1 MAPKTFTAQ
10 LSDIADLT
18 IEGMEYVMRQSI
30 SDVLVG
36 AQETQIGI
44 TQGATTFVE
53 GKIPVGTTAELVNSL
68 SVDGGGE
75 SADAF
80 VVAIAG
86 LEIGE
91 TMSFAWSAPHA
102 RRINSG
108 FTGTDSLGRTYNQP
122 GRFFVDV
129 NAAKFP
135 DHVKKRANEVRR

>member
-1 MAPKTFTAQ
+1 MTKTFSAQ
-10 LSDIADLT
+10 LADIERLT
-18 IEGMEYVMRQSI
+18 VEALGYTMRQSI

-44 TQGATTFVE
+44 TQGAESFVE
-53 GKIPVGTTAELVNSL
+53 GKIPVGLTAELVNSL

-108 FTGTDSLGRTYNQP
+108 FTGTDSLGRTYNMP

-135 DHVKKRANEVRR
+135 DHVKKRAAEVRR

>member
-1 MAPKTFTAQ
+1 MTKTFSAQ
-10 LSDIADLT
+10 LADIERLT
-18 IEGMEYVMRQSI
+18 LEALEYTMRQSI

-44 TQGATTFVE
+44 TQGAESFVE
-53 GKIPVGTTAELVNSL
+53 GKIPVGLTAELVNSL

-108 FTGTDSLGRTYNQP
+108 FTGTDSLGRTFDVP
-122 GRFFVDV
+122 GRYFVDR
-129 NAAKFP
+129 NAEKFP